1 MTRSTIANRVGKTFD
16 KNLELYDLATA
27 AISAT
32 TNGAPLAIDA
42 TDIVEYDVVVN
53 PVAYTGYVA
62 GTAQWAISVGAATTV
77 GGTYN
82 TVATIVLD
90 GTATQRFIALSG
102 AMIAGV
108 TPQAKFLRVT
118 ATKTGTPGNLQFG
131 AFLGSCAG

>member
-1 MTRSTIANRVGKTFD
+1 MPRSTIANRVGKLFD
-16 KNLELYDLATA
+16 KSLELYDIATA

-32 TNGAPLAIDA
+32 TNGTPLATDA
-42 TDIVEYDVVVN
+42 TKILDYDLAIN

-62 GTAQWAISVGAATTV
+62 GTAQWAISIAAATTV

-82 TVATIVLD
+82 TVASVVLD

-102 AMIAGV
+102 AFVNGV
-108 TPQAKFLRVT
+108 TPGALFLRVI

-131 AFLGSCAG
+131 AFLTDNSD